1 MTSDTAIR
9 KAANFVTV
17 FNKVLGQSDDG
28 ELLPEKKKSF
38 VKILDSTTK

>member
-9 KAANFVTV
+9 KAANFMTV

-28 ELLPEKKKSF
+28 ELLPEKKSF